1 MSKIGYKPV
10 DVLEGVQ
17 IETGT
22 DRVTVK
28 GPLGELMVT
37 VPRSITVKLNE
48 NQLMVDRTDHSK
60 KVKSLH
66 GLVRSLINNAVV
78 GVTKPWE
85 KDLEVVGTGYR
96 VKLMGKNL
104 SFEVGLSH
112 KVEFKEVP
120 GITYHVEGGS
130 LKISGIDK
138 QKVGEIANKI
148 KSIRKPDAY
157 KGKGIRYKGEV
168 LRLKPGKKA
177 KTA

>member
-10 DVLEGVQ
+10 EVLDGVDVQ
-17 IETGT
+17 IAT
-22 DRVTVK
+22 DLVTVK
-28 GPLGELMVT
+28 GPLGELTVT
-37 VPRSITVKLNE
+37 VPRSISIKQNE
-48 NQLMVDRTDHSK
+48 KELLLGRADDSK

-66 GLVRSLINNAVV
+66 GLVRSLLNNAVV

-85 KDLEVVGTGYR
+85 KKLEVVGTGYR
-96 VKLMGKNL
+96 VKLKGKDL

-112 KVEFKEVP
+112 TVEFKEVP
-120 GITYHVEGGS
+120 GIAFAVDGGS
-130 LKISGIDK
+130 LTISGIDK

-148 KSIRKPDAY
+148 KCIRKPDAY
-157 KGKGIRYKGEV
+157 KGKGIRYEGEV